1 VLGSFSKRAVL
12 HEVVNESFVHIL
24 LFCRPIH
31 SSTAAKEN
39 NTFDTYLP
47 TSEVMAGLAAN
58 ALITGVIRI
67 NQRNYKEAYINS
79 PVGLPTH

>member
-1 VLGSFSKRAVL
+1 M
-12 HEVVNESFVHIL
+12 L
-24 LFCRPIH
+24 LFCRSSQ
-31 SSTAAKEN
+31 SSTASKEN
-39 NTFDTYLP
+39 NTFDKYLT

-58 ALITGVIRI
+58 ALIKGVIRI

>member
-1 VLGSFSKRAVL
+1 MKL
-12 HEVVNESFVHIL
+12 VNEYFVHML
-24 LFCRPIH
+24 LFYRSTH
-31 SSTAAKEN
+31 SSNATKEN
-39 NTFDTYLP
+39 NTFDKYLP

-58 ALITGVIRI
+58 TLIKGVIRI

>member
-1 VLGSFSKRAVL
+1 MLASFSKRAL
-12 HEVVNESFVHIL
+12 LREGVNESFVHI

-58 ALITGVIRI
+58 ALITGAIRI

-79 PVGLPTH
+79 PVGLQTH

>member
-1 VLGSFSKRAVL
+1 MKLVIES
-12 HEVVNESFVHIL
+12 VVHM
-24 LFCRPIH
+24 LFCRSSH

-39 NTFDTYLP
+39 NSFDTYLT

-58 ALITGVIRI
+58 ALIKGAIRI

-79 PVGLPTH
+79 PVGLSTH

>member
-1 VLGSFSKRAVL
+1 MKLA
-12 HEVVNESFVHIL
+12 NESFVHM
-24 LFCRPIH
+24 LFCRSSH
-31 SSTAAKEN
+31 SSTAAKD
-39 NTFDTYLP
+39 NTFDTYLT

-58 ALITGVIRI
+58 ALIKGVIRI

>member
-1 VLGSFSKRAVL
+1 VLASFSKRTLL
-12 HEVVNESFVHIL
+12 HEVVIESFVHM
-24 LFCRPIH
+24 LFCRSIR
-31 SSTAAKEN
+31 SSTAAKQN